1 MTTAASVHK
10 KYSARHFCIPDG
22 HLVVTVFRDFR
33 FPFYG
38 IGPTAFIFIN
48 RRVYRFTVAIVG
60 GYGRPLGRHPPGH
73 KILILFVIFFL
84 EKILQFMPVIR
95 GDRPESRILIV
106 DNDFIRIRLED
117 IRVYRINSRSSI
129 ADRIVDF
136 RKIEIMR
143 CR

>member
-1 MTTAASVHK
+1 
-10 KYSARHFCIPDG
+10 
-22 HLVVTVFRDFR
+22 
-33 FPFYG
+33 
-38 IGPTAFIFIN
+38 
-48 RRVYRFTVAIVG
+48 
-60 GYGRPLGRHPPGH
+60 
-73 KILILFVIFFL
+73 
-84 EKILQFMPVIR
+84 MPVIR

-106 DNDFIRIRLED
+106 DNDFIWIRLED